1 MLEKLVESLR
11 KAPVVKKGEYD
22 YFVHGISDGVPAMD
36 PAVLKEI
43 AKVIDEILDL
53 LIIWYRD
60 VLYYKATQDTERLI
74 FKQDIYEI
82 KKQSVE
88 FSYRGLENIFVAIQN
103 ARVRLQANVNFDL
116 TLENL
121 LMTLKENVE

>member
-53 LIIWYRD
+53 SKVNQIICFY
-60 VLYYKATQDTERLI
+60 
-74 FKQDIYEI
+74 FK
-82 KKQSVE
+82 
-88 FSYRGLENIFVAIQN
+88 FSHFH
-103 ARVRLQANVNFDL
+103 
-116 TLENL
+116 
-121 LMTLKENVE
+121 K